1 MTFLQYT
8 LSHALGTLIA
18 YAILYAFFKVHKP
31 HVGKDEVDL

>member
-18 YAILYAFFKVHKP
+18 YAILYGFFKWHKP
-31 HVGKDEVDL
+31 HVEKETIDL